1 MILLVLFAMLAA
13 GLTTCTFGPLDRK
26 LSLLRLE
33 SMAHWAPA
41 GTTHSAYFEQGSIP
55 VIASGHPYASVSRE
69 FRFSKPED
77 TEAAVAQAWS
87 AAEADGWTVMDD
99 IDPMILRRKQLAF
112 GVSAQLTVG
121 VLPDEPKAMFVM
133 LRALDY

>member
-1 MILLVLFAMLAA
+1 VILLALFTILAA

-41 GTTHSAYFEQGSIP
+41 GATHSGYFEQGSIP

-69 FRFSKPED
+69 FRFNRPED
-77 TEAAVAQAWS
+77 AEAAVAQALS
-87 AAEADGWTVMDD
+87 AADADGWTVTDD
-99 IDPMILRRKQLAF
+99 IDPMVSRRKHLPFGSQL
-112 GVSAQLTVG
+112 GWTLGPIQ
-121 VLPDEPKAMFVM
+121 PIPK
-133 LRALDY
+133 